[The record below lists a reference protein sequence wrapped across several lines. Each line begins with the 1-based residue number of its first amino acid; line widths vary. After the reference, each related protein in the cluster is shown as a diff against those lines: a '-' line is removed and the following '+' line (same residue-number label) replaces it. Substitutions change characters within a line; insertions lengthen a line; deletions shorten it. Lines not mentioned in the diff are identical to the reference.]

1 MFNILKFIPIS
12 TGTYVSSEIPSN
24 FLRETY
30 SNYQP
35 LHLSSHLTY
44 PPHQNMNYFQK
55 FISNTHITC
64 RCKSSWCLHEEH
76 LAPSALPRVKTY
88 NKFLFLFFHFFPV
101 IPGGITAKKGEKKR
115 VTISKSE
122 IPAPMVI
129 LCWLK
134 AHLLQTTKFAL

>member
-1 MFNILKFIPIS
+1 MFNLLRFIPNS

-55 FISNTHITC
+55 FITPTLHVGVNPVGAYMRNT
-64 RCKSSWCLHEEH
+64 
-76 LAPSALPRVKTY
+76 LPLGHY
-88 NKFLFLFFHFFPV
+88 P
-101 IPGGITAKKGEKKR
+101 E
-115 VTISKSE
+115 
-122 IPAPMVI
+122 
-129 LCWLK
+129 
-134 AHLLQTTKFAL
+134 